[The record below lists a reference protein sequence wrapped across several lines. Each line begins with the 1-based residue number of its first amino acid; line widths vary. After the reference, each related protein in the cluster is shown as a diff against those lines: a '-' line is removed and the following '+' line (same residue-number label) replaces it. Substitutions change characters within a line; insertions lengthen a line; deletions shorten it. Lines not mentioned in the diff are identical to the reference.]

1 MQIATIA
8 GNLGKD
14 AVFKTAQDGT
24 PLCSFSVG
32 VSTGWGDRKQTTW
45 WDVTR
50 WGKGADKL
58 AEMLPKGTKVTVSG
72 EVSTREYDGK
82 TYLQIRADH
91 VTLQGGR
98 GDQRGERRRSY
109 DDDRPGEFGE
119 HRREPGRGGS
129 GAPQFDEAL
138 DDEVPFAWAET
149 GFRVRRVF

>member
-14 AVFKTAQDGT
+14 AVFKSTQDGT

-45 WDVTR
+45 WDITK

-58 AEMLPKGTKVTVSG
+58 AEMLLKGVKVTVSG

-91 VTLQGGR
+91 VMIQGAR
-98 GDQRGERRRSY
+98 QERQSSN
-109 DDDRPGEFGE
+109 DRPGEFAD
-119 HRREPGRGGS
+119 HRRSEPNFS
-129 GAPQFDEAL
+129 AVL
-138 DDEVPFAWAET
+138 DDEVPF
-149 GFRVRRVF
+149 

>member
-14 AVFKTAQDGT
+14 AVFKSTQDGT

-45 WDVTR
+45 WDITK

-58 AEMLPKGTKVTVSG
+58 AEMLLKGVKVTVSG

-91 VTLQGGR
+91 VMIQGAR
-98 GDQRGERRRSY
+98 QERQQSN
-109 DDDRPGEFGE
+109 DRPGEFAD
-119 HRREPGRGGS
+119 HRRSEPNFS
-129 GAPQFDEAL
+129 NDL
-138 DDEVPFAWAET
+138 DDEVPF
-149 GFRVRRVF
+149 